1 MKKHTYQKVDNMIK
15 NKSDLKR
22 YLEMDRYALGRGG
35 DLNGLEIM
43 FTNLR
48 FRSDIMN
55 IIIILFRKGTVTC

>member
-1 MKKHTYQKVDNMIK
+1 MIK

-35 DLNGLEIM
+35 EDLNGLETI

-55 IIIILFRKGTVTC
+55 IITILLRKETVTC

>member
-1 MKKHTYQKVDNMIK
+1 MIK

-35 DLNGLEIM
+35 DRNGLEII

-55 IIIILFRKGTVTC
+55 IITILLQKGTETC

>member
-1 MKKHTYQKVDNMIK
+1 MIK

-35 DLNGLEIM
+35 GEDLNGLETI

-55 IIIILFRKGTVTC
+55 IITILLRKETVTC